1 MRTDSPS
8 SALAE
13 YLAMV
18 ATIVAAVVVT
28 TFVDVQISLGQID
41 PNDSATWPNMAPQI
55 RYYFIPVLAT
65 FVSAISLAVNL
76 ILQLL
81 QPRRLVRRVHWVLLG
96 AGYSVVLLAL
106 PIARAGI
113 NGITA
118 LSASIVGALL
128 VALWVRRRYGV
139 LPSTAAA

>member
-18 ATIVAAVVVT
+18 ATIVAAVAVT

-76 ILQLL
+76 VLQLL
-81 QPRRLVRRVHWVLLG
+81 QRRRLVRRIHWVLLG

-106 PIARAGI
+106 PITRAGI
-113 NGITA
+113 NGIIA

-128 VALWVRRRYGV
+128 VVLWVRRRYGV